1 MNGFGWV
8 INYKLK
14 SVAWSVFFAASS
26 IAECYTFA
34 LRGDKT
40 MLPQG
45 LQRLLGSQFAKLQEQ
60 ANQVLEELKAMRIE
74 GQAGGG
80 AVRAVVSG
88 MGELQ
93 SVHIDPKLLN
103 PEDAEILQDLIV
115 VAVRDAMR
123 NAEAVQQQKMQSL
136 LQSLPFGGILGFGR

>member
-1 MNGFGWV
+1 
-8 INYKLK
+8 
-14 SVAWSVFFAASS
+14 
-26 IAECYTFA
+26 
-34 LRGDKT
+34 

-93 SVHIDPKLLN
+93 SVQIDPKLLN

>member
-1 MNGFGWV
+1 MGV
-8 INYKLK
+8 LH
-14 SVAWSVFFAASS
+14 
-26 IAECYTFA
+26 FA
-34 LRGDKT
+34 LQGKVYHREVKRN

-45 LQRLLGSQFAKLQEQ
+45 LQRLLGTQFAKLQEQ

-103 PEDAEILQDLIV
+103 PDDAEVLQDLIV

-136 LQSLPFGGILGFGR
+136 LQSLPFGSILGFGR

>member
-1 MNGFGWV
+1 
-8 INYKLK
+8 
-14 SVAWSVFFAASS
+14 
-26 IAECYTFA
+26 
-34 LRGDKT
+34 

-136 LQSLPFGGILGFGR
+136 LQSLPFGGIFGFGR

>member
-1 MNGFGWV
+1 
-8 INYKLK
+8 
-14 SVAWSVFFAASS
+14 
-26 IAECYTFA
+26 
-34 LRGDKT
+34 

-45 LQRLLGSQFAKLQEQ
+45 LQRLLGSQFVKLQEQ
-60 ANQVLEELKAMRIE
+60 TNQVLEELKAMRIE

-93 SVHIDPKLLN
+93 SVHIDPQLLN
-103 PEDAEILQDLIV
+103 PDDVEILQDLIV
-115 VAVRDAMR
+115 VAVRDAMK

-136 LQSLPFGGILGFGR
+136 LQSLPFGSMLGFGR

>member
-1 MNGFGWV
+1 LGHQLRIEV
-8 INYKLK
+8 R
-14 SVAWSVFFAASS
+14 SVVCFFAASS
-26 IAECYTFA
+26 TAECYTFA

-45 LQRLLGSQFAKLQEQ
+45 LQRLLGTQFAKLQEQ

>member
-1 MNGFGWV
+1 
-8 INYKLK
+8 
-14 SVAWSVFFAASS
+14 
-26 IAECYTFA
+26 
-34 LRGDKT
+34 
-40 MLPQG
+40 
-45 LQRLLGSQFAKLQEQ
+45 
-60 ANQVLEELKAMRIE
+60 
-74 GQAGGG
+74 
-80 AVRAVVSG
+80 